1 MAKITMQNKLNT
13 MVTVSNFNRSNYMKN
28 HMGAKEEIDKNGDV
42 HLLTGQ
48 ACWAL
53 KDFEEEFLEKDH
65 SMEGLENTES
75 YAYVSLIP
83 LLVLVSPAMGVSV
96 R

>member
-1 MAKITMQNKLNT
+1 
-13 MVTVSNFNRSNYMKN
+13 
-28 HMGAKEEIDKNGDV
+28 MGTKEEIDKNGDV

-53 KDFEEEFLEKDH
+53 KDFAEEFLEKDH

-83 LLVLVSPAMGVSV
+83 LLVLVSPAIGASV

>member
-1 MAKITMQNKLNT
+1 
-13 MVTVSNFNRSNYMKN
+13 
-28 HMGAKEEIDKNGDV
+28 MGTKEEIDKNGDV

-53 KDFEEEFLEKDH
+53 KNFAEEFLEKDR

-83 LLVLVSPAMGVSV
+83 LLVLVSAAWV
-96 R
+96 RQLDSWWFNGYKTDNYWLHHDRDT